1 MLGGALSAVLCI
13 VGRQVI
19 YNFPDITI
27 YDISYTLLNRVL
39 IGFVIGISAWRIHH
53 LIHGAI
59 IGLIVTL
66 TVSLGFLPGSLSG
79 FFLYTSAGIFYGIL
93 IEWLATDVFKAP
105 MKK

>member
-1 MLGGALSAVLCI
+1 LSAVLCI

-19 YNFPDITI
+19 YKFPDISI
-27 YDISYTLLNRVL
+27 YDLSYTMLNRVL

-53 LIHGAI
+53 LVHGAV

-66 TVSLGFLPGSLSG
+66 TVSLGFLPGPLRG
-79 FFLYTSAGIFYGIL
+79 FLLYTVAGIIYGIL

-105 MKK
+105 MKKV